1 MNKQI
6 IGIVVVLAL
15 VIGGLFWW
23 MDSDAAGEKKDLFSN
38 WQSTY
43 RLESKDPQDL
53 GFFQSLLETHTGD
66 TIHDLKFWEDA
77 HTIKDPEKTSFV
89 FVGEQFGMTDAQFDR
104 ILTYVDS
111 GATLYMAFD
120 HLSSNLY
127 NRYFEQGA
135 YTWDYSNRFYCWI
148 DGKSLVF
155 PYVFQNDTIYGD
167 WYTFSTDAIKDSTF
181 KPYFF
186 ALNEPV
192 AFEIKRG
199 EGSIHFHSTPDLFKN
214 YQVIQQNGFLHT
226 EAVLAKIPKDHQVV
240 WMSFADLKGNAEED
254 GDSDDKGDGQEA
266 EDTSLIQFI
275 MKHES
280 LRTAFLLSLV
290 LLILYVVFRAK
301 RRENVLP
308 GVPDKRNLSLSFV
321 ETLSSIYLTRH
332 STSGLL
338 LVMRKNFIA
347 AVQRHFYLEIGTKGS
362 QDEVVEKLIEKSGYD
377 GEKLRQLIYWMDP
390 RKNEVNE
397 KHLGMVYREIRAFY
411 QATGIVK
418 YRDTFVALGKKIE
431 IHKSLW
437 LGGASLLFSFMFIIR
452 GLYMLAQGAGIGVI
466 LVIAGA
472 ILSYLAY
479 RFIAKP
485 LIVIENEQ
493 ITVNGWFWGKTVI
506 QLDQA
511 MQPVVTKEATTL
523 HFEDGNSITIRH
535 AFLSRSAKSSLFQFI
550 EHIKQFHL

>member
-1 MNKQI
+1 
-6 IGIVVVLAL
+6 
-15 VIGGLFWW
+15 
-23 MDSDAAGEKKDLFSN
+23 
-38 WQSTY
+38 
-43 RLESKDPQDL
+43 
-53 GFFQSLLETHTGD
+53 
-66 TIHDLKFWEDA
+66 
-77 HTIKDPEKTSFV
+77 
-89 FVGEQFGMTDAQFDR
+89 
-104 ILTYVDS
+104 
-111 GATLYMAFD
+111 
-120 HLSSNLY
+120 
-127 NRYFEQGA
+127 
-135 YTWDYSNRFYCWI
+135 
-148 DGKSLVF
+148 
-155 PYVFQNDTIYGD
+155 
-167 WYTFSTDAIKDSTF
+167 
-181 KPYFF
+181 
-186 ALNEPV
+186 
-192 AFEIKRG
+192 
-199 EGSIHFHSTPDLFKN
+199 
-214 YQVIQQNGFLHT
+214 
-226 EAVLAKIPKDHQVV
+226 V

-254 GDSDDKGDGQEA
+254 DDSDDKGDGQEA

-275 MKHES
+275 MKREA

-290 LLILYVVFRAK
+290 LLILYVIFRAK

-493 ITVNGWFWGKTVI
+493 MTVNGWLWGKTVI
-506 QLDQA
+506 KLDQA